1 MTKVI
6 VDTKNFLNFL
16 TGFSKGVPDL
26 RIDCAGSRITIEVAY
41 AWYYLRKQYIPVSIE
56 EEGALHIA
64 DLDKVIKFFKAT
76 KNAQVTMRQAS
87 PKKPLHLVAGG
98 NKLQLP
104 STDDIESGIKA
115 VVIRKLLKNC
125 EQSGWSKLG
134 ELSLSTHS
142 TIATKDLVSLSAMKT
157 LIAKDSQFKL
167 RIHCGENEMGIVA
180 GKASSGR
187 LFTSLTATDTDG
199 PPTTVE
205 SYFGEW
211 LPSCL
216 QFLDE
221 GNARMHL
228 GIETPVIFEQD
239 NTLLFI
245 LDESDD

>member
-16 TGFSKGVPDL
+16 TSFSKGVPDL

-76 KNAQVTMRQAS
+76 KNSQVTMRQVS

-134 ELSLSTHS
+134 E
-142 TIATKDLVSLSAMKT
+142 
-157 LIAKDSQFKL
+157 
-167 RIHCGENEMGIVA
+167 
-180 GKASSGR
+180 
-187 LFTSLTATDTDG
+187 
-199 PPTTVE
+199 